1 MKAERD
7 ASGARRAA
15 WPAPL
20 GGAMLSDARLGEAGP
35 QLFDPARYGERAR
48 PVDAG
53 GRQAAWFVHGEGW
66 QGVLRRYR
74 RGGMIARLS
83 RDSYLWAGEDRTRS
97 FREYRLLAAMR
108 RQGLDVPAPLA
119 AAYWRQGPVYRA
131 AILVERIPGVKPL
144 AQMLAE
150 PLWEP
155 VAAAIVRMHRAGV
168 WHADLN
174 AFNILIGGEGRVW
187 LIDFDRGIQG
197 RLSDRQRQGNL
208 ERLRRS
214 LNKVAGTPASASGSS
229 CATATGRRGAWASS
243 LDAGEAVRPGPMGR
257 RRGDRPR
264 FAAKAPKVGE
274 VRVKSFIIAPF
285 GTPEIHA

>member
-35 QLFDPARYGERAR
+35 QLFDPARYGERVR

-144 AQMLAE
+144 AQMLTE

-187 LIDFDRGIQG
+187 LIDFDRGTQG

-214 LNKVAGTPASASGSS
+214 LNKVAG
-229 CATATGRRGAWASS
+229 
-243 LDAGEAVRPGPMGR
+243 DAGE
-257 RRGDRPR
+257 R
-264 FAAKAPKVGE
+264 FWLKLRDSYWTAWGVG
-274 VRVKSFIIAPF
+274 IQP
-285 GTPEIHA
+285 